1 MSNGTALTGDLKFLN
16 LGEVLQLLGSSGS
29 TGVLRLTSKY
39 AQQPGLIYLSKGNP
53 VDASNGSMNGID
65 GLFSLFGWTDGSFE
79 FKQQD
84 INKKNAIKKSRM
96 EIILEGLRMVD
107 DGQVEVLGAVSFERK
122 ESDGSGK
129 TSHIPFIRGP
139 MVDYM
144 YVIDEEDFNEG
155 DEIVKEGK
163 HGGWIWVILDG
174 TVEIMKESEKG
185 RLNIIRIGEG
195 SFVGSMSSF
204 FSKSNVR
211 SASAFAKGEVQLGML
226 DSQQLFSEF
235 SNLSPGFKDLI
246 KSIDKRLKLITNRAA
261 EFYQGTINFD
271 EIISGKPV
279 IKQGDNEKR
288 LFSIVKGKASIV
300 RNFEKSFIPLV
311 DLEERDFIGSV
322 PFFDMGH
329 EPYSA
334 SVFASK
340 DFKISRMDA
349 ANLKREYDNLSQTFK
364 NLIEN
369 VAASITATTM
379 VSCELYKKIESRK
392 KKKK

>member
-1 MSNGTALTGDLKFLN
+1 MSNGSSLTGDLKFLN
-16 LGEVLQLLGSSGS
+16 LGEVLQLLGANGS
-29 TGVLRLTSKY
+29 TGILSLMSKY
-39 AQQPGLIYLSKGNP
+39 AQNPGIIYLDSGNP
-53 VDASNGSMNGID
+53 VEASDGSLTGID
-65 GLFSLFGWTDGSFE
+65 GLYALFGWTDGKFE
-79 FKQQD
+79 FKEQD
-84 INKKNAIKKSRM
+84 VNKKNTVKKSRM

-107 DGQVEVLGAVSFERK
+107 DGQVEILGAVSYK
-122 ESDGSGK
+122 PKKSDDPEKS
-129 TSHIPFIRGP
+129 SHVPLIRGP
-139 MVDYM
+139 LVDYM
-144 YVIDEEDFNEG
+144 YVIDEEDFKDG

-174 TVEIMKESEKG
+174 TVDIIKETKKG
-185 RLNIIRIGEG
+185 KFNIIRIGEG

-235 SNLSPGFKDLI
+235 SNMSSDFKNII
-246 KSIDKRLKLITNRAA
+246 KSLDKRLKLVSNRAFD
-261 EFYQGTINFD
+261 FYLGKLNLD

-279 IKQGDNEKR
+279 MKQGDNENR
-288 LFSIVKGKASIV
+288 LFSIAKGKASIV
-300 RNFEKSFIPLV
+300 RNFEKTFIPLV
-311 DLEERDFIGSV
+311 DLGERDFIGNI

-340 DFKISRMDA
+340 DFKISKMDIA
-349 ANLKREYDNLSQTFK
+349 GLQKEYDNLSTTFQ

-369 VAASITATTM
+369 VATCITATTM
-379 VSCELYKKIESRK
+379 VASEFYKKIK
-392 KKKK
+392 KKK